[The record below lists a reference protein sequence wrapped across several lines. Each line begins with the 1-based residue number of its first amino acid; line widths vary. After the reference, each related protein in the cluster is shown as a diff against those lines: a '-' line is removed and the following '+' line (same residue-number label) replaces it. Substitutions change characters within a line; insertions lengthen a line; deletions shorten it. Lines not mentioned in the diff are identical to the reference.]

1 MVLTSSNLT
10 VHLDR
15 PVNLPPSSPLDQDC
29 FMPLQFDKDELA
41 NTLSQ
46 AASGDQEAWRRL
58 VEAYS
63 SRIFGLIRARCN
75 DPGLAE
81 EITQST
87 FCTLA
92 TKLENYTE
100 VGKFESWLFRIAINR
115 LRDEMRRR
123 KRQATPV
130 ADDTL
135 SGLHAN
141 TNLSMG
147 SGSSS
152 EADPEM
158 NKQLRDALG
167 HLSDADQKIL
177 QLRHFGDLSFK
188 QIAEILNEPLGTV
201 LARQHRALKKLR
213 EILQRDDSSPE

>member
-1 MVLTSSNLT
+1 M
-10 VHLDR
+10 
-15 PVNLPPSSPLDQDC
+15 PS
-29 FMPLQFDKDELA
+29 QFDKDELG
-41 NTLSQ
+41 TLLSQ
-46 AASGDQEAWRRL
+46 AAAGDQYAWKQL

-63 SRIFGLIRARCN
+63 RRIFGLIRARCN
-75 DPGLAE
+75 DPNLAE

-92 TKLENYTE
+92 AKLQDYKE
-100 VGKFESWLFRIAINR
+100 VGKFESWLFRIAVNR

-135 SGLHAN
+135 SGLHASSSQ
-141 TNLSMG
+141 SMG
-147 SGSSS
+147 SASLGDDI
-152 EADPEM
+152 DPEITSR
-158 NKQLRDALG
+158 LRGALSE
-167 HLSDADQKIL
+167 LPDADQKIL

-201 LARQHRALKKLR
+201 LARQHRALRKLR
-213 EILQRDDSSPE
+213 EVMERGDYEPD